1 MIASLRDRRMVV
13 CCGAGGVGKTT
24 ISASIALALARSG
37 HRVAVITID
46 PARRLATALGMH
58 DLADTPQRVDDPG
71 GAGEL
76 WALQLDAK
84 ATFDRLV
91 ARHAPDDRARDRI
104 IDNRIYRHLSG
115 AVAGSQE
122 YMAVER
128 LHELVEDGSFDRIV
142 LDTPPAQ
149 NALDFL
155 DAPQRITRFIEGKA
169 LRLLVRPGLSG
180 AGAGWRVL
188 HLGSSTVL
196 SLLERITGGQ
206 LLRDVSEFLADFDGM
221 YQGFADRAKAVRGL
235 LRSDDSAFVV
245 IAAPGDAPIGQAMA
259 LGARLR
265 DDGYPLAGAA
275 LNRVHAL
282 PAGGAPGPRPLL
294 EPLVEAGVADPADL
308 AARMARTV
316 WDEHVVALGDLDARE
331 ALAAALPDIPLLTI
345 PALDPEPSD
354 LEGLATIAR
363 ALGAPP
369 HADGQPASASR

>member
-1 MIASLRDRRMVV
+1 MIATLHDRRMIV

-24 ISASIALALARSG
+24 ISASIALALARGG

-46 PARRLATALGMH
+46 PARRLATALGMR
-58 DLADTPQRVDDPG
+58 DLSDTPQRVDDPG
-71 GAGEL
+71 SAGEL

-91 ARHAPDDRARDRI
+91 GRHAPDAGARDRI

-115 AVAGSQE
+115 AVAGAQE

-128 LHELVEDGSFDRIV
+128 LYELVEDGSFDRIV

-169 LRLLVRPGLSG
+169 LRLLVRPGLAG
-180 AGAGWRVL
+180 AGAGWRML

-196 SLLERITGGQ
+196 SILERITGGQ
-206 LLRDVSEFLADFDGM
+206 LLRDVSEFLSDFDGM
-221 YQGFADRAKAVRGL
+221 YQGFADRAKTVHTL
-235 LRSDDSAFVV
+235 LCSDASAFVV
-245 IAAPGDAPIGQAMA
+245 LTAPGDAPMRQAIA

-265 DDGYPLAGAA
+265 QDGYPLAGAA

-282 PAGGAPGPRPLL
+282 PPGGAPGPRPLL
-294 EPLVEAGVADPADL
+294 EAVLATGAAAPVEL
-308 AARMARTV
+308 AERMARTV
-316 WDEHVVALGDLDARE
+316 ADEQVLALADLDARE
-331 ALAAALPDIPLLTI
+331 GLAAALPDIPLLTI
-345 PALDPEPSD
+345 PALEHEPSD
-354 LEGLATIAR
+354 LDGLATIAR
-363 ALGAPP
+363 ALGAS
-369 HADGQPASASR
+369 D